1 MLFKISLQTKHKT
14 SELFFFVAVIFGK
27 ELRLFALLN
36 IHIHK
41 ICFTLFDSST
51 FKLSVQKYY
60 LVSNPVS
67 VVLARYQEMKSI
79 G

>member
-1 MLFKISLQTKHKT
+1 MLFKISLQTKRKT

-27 ELRLFALLN
+27 ELIVFALLN

-51 FKLSVQKYY
+51 LKLSVQKYY